1 MINTQEHIQG
11 LPRLC
16 EATSVRAVA
25 LNCCFHSIKRNST
38 IIIFQ
43 YRNYLLRREKSN
55 RRETENKMII
65 LVIST
70 AHLSIFFSKVPVT
83 MRCLSLETPQLV
95 GDKVIFSASRCDSS
109 GRKFT
114 SEFHPKLSHRPDQL
128 PQGLYF

>member
-55 RRETENKMII
+55 RRETENKIII

-70 AHLSIFFSKVPVT
+70 AHLSIFFLKSPRDNE
-83 MRCLSLETPQLV
+83 MLIL
-95 GDKVIFSASRCDSS
+95 GDPAAGRGQSVIFRQQM
-109 GRKFT
+109 R
-114 SEFHPKLSHRPDQL
+114 
-128 PQGLYF
+128 